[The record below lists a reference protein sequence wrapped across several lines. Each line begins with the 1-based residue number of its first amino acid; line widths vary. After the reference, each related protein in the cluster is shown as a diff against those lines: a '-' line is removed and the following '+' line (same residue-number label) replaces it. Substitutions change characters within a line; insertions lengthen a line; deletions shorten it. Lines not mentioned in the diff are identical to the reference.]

1 MKITSKIIY
10 LLVALLLPVGFVAC
24 DDDDDI
30 PDIKEQIPEFVLG
43 QESIKVK
50 IGMENKVTVDVK
62 QGGEYDAFIL
72 DERIAKAE
80 VSEGAIKVEGFANGL
95 TYLMVS
101 DKYNRYRKLP
111 VMVYTTDE
119 LVLSQKEFELVSV
132 LGNSKTGKV
141 NVVLGN
147 GGYQVASDKKEI
159 KVAVNDEGEIS
170 ITATS
175 KKEEFTANIT
185 VTDCTGL
192 SANLTVK
199 VVALFEPYT
208 TEELEAIKKDSSR
221 IYSFNGEVESQSD
234 FTFVNELIEGGKQR
248 YGWDIYGIYY
258 CYIDFN
264 GGKEEGIKTDATCT
278 SNMHGLFF
286 QPVNL
291 EVIKNDGTQIWVVY
305 SFVDEEKEKINYGY
319 FCDFIEKE

>member
-1 MKITSKIIY
+1 M
-10 LLVALLLPVGFVAC
+10 ALLLPVGFVAC

-62 QGGEYDAFIL
+62 QGGGEYDAFIL

-264 GGKEEGIKTDATCT
+264 GGKEEGIKTCLLYT
-278 SNMHGLFF
+278 S
-286 QPVNL
+286 PSPR
-291 EVIKNDGTQIWVVY
+291 D
-305 SFVDEEKEKINYGY
+305 S
-319 FCDFIEKE
+319 